1 MISKIKT
8 PNKLGLAIALIFAS
22 MLMIYNPDYNN
33 CVAHASD
40 NNISDFCYRLD
51 VSVTNNTGSDLTDK
65 PVRVEIPTLS
75 YINNKQMDSRGWDLR
90 PTQGGFGNEIDLLT
104 INTNNNQSP
113 FYITFESIPKDET
126 RIARLY
132 LGNNEQKRNQGII
145 FTGNENLNHAYD
157 SHFAIT
163 DNLKIN
169 VELEVL
175 DSTAHTGD
183 IIKLFDSNQG
193 YRLSFLDDSGT
204 LKLRAEVNGDACNY
218 TWNTSWDNTNKLIT
232 YRFLADTGNDLFIDV
247 DGVNVMACDTDESA
261 ITIPTTTLDIGNNTL
276 KNTIIRD
283 IKIFEGTTEK
293 ADYGFDFNTLSE
305 TSKTNPNYSG
315 MANDYSSNNK
325 HLTYTFVRD
334 QSNINASV
342 GGLVFTSTGA
352 SALLDTQNI
361 DIISGKF
368 GGNDIYTNTANTNAF
383 GYDLLSSAMNNMGIS
398 NSLGFTIFFTG
409 FALIFGLGA
418 FVYTKSI
425 TITMFSMALP
435 YSYAS
440 INGFI
445 PYWWLIIF
453 LLVMVTS
460 YGATKWSESS

>member
-22 MLMIYNPDYNN
+22 MLMLYNPDYNN

-65 PVRVEIPTLS
+65 PIRVEIPTLS

-163 DNLKIN
+163 DNLKID

-204 LKLRAEVNGDACNY
+204 LKLRAEVNADACNY

-247 DGVNVMACDTDESA
+247 DGVNVMACDTDEPS
-261 ITIPTTTLDIGNNTL
+261 ITIPTSTLDIGNNTL

-283 IKIFEGTTEK
+283 IKIFEAATQK

>member
-22 MLMIYNPDYNN
+22 MLMLYNPDYNN

-65 PVRVEIPTLS
+65 PIRVEIPTLS

-157 SHFAIT
+157 SNFAIT
-163 DNLKIN
+163 DNLKID

-204 LKLRAEVNGDACNY
+204 LKLRAEVNADACNY

-247 DGVNVMACDTDESA
+247 DGVNVMACDTDEPS
-261 ITIPTTTLDIGNNTL
+261 ITIPTSTLDIGNNTL

-283 IKIFEGTTEK
+283 IKIFEAATQK